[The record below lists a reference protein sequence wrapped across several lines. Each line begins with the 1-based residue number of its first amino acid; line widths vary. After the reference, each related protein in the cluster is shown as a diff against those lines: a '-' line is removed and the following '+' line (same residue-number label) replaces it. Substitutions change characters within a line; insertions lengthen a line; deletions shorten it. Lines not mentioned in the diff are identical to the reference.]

1 MRRAKKAL
9 LDSDSDDE
17 PVVKSTK
24 KKNSLDSDS
33 DEEAPKKLEDATKDE
48 AIKQQNTESAINRS
62 RSRSSSVDSRISIDS
77 RRSIS
82 SLEDSRLRRSIS
94 PLEDSRIRRSV
105 SPLEDSRLDD
115 SRISRRSSFDDSRLR
130 SPISSPI
137 SSRRSLSRSLSP
149 LSPTP
154 GSPYTLAK
162 TPHMIKTRNSKTPAT
177 KRGRTSPQSSIKS
190 AKKSRVK
197 SPQDKSLKLLLSET
211 MEPSSQESLKL
222 QLSETLETAVESPI
236 KKVGKKKAA
245 IVDSDSD

>member
-1 MRRAKKAL
+1 MG
-9 LDSDSDDE
+9 
-17 PVVKSTK
+17 
-24 KKNSLDSDS
+24 
-33 DEEAPKKLEDATKDE
+33 
-48 AIKQQNTESAINRS
+48 
-62 RSRSSSVDSRISIDS
+62 
-77 RRSIS
+77 
-82 SLEDSRLRRSIS
+82 SIS
-94 PLEDSRIRRSV
+94 PLEDSRIRRSL

-162 TPHMIKTRNSKTPAT
+162 TPHMQKTKNSKTPAT

-197 SPQDKSLKLLLSET
+197 SPKDQSLKLQLSET
-211 MEPSSQESLKL
+211 MEPSSQRSLK
-222 QLSETLETAVESPI
+222 
-236 KKVGKKKAA
+236 KGGRKKAA
-245 IVDSDSD
+245 IVDSDSN

>member
-1 MRRAKKAL
+1 MG
-9 LDSDSDDE
+9 
-17 PVVKSTK
+17 K

-33 DEEAPKKLEDATKDE
+33 DEEVPKKFDDGTWEQ
-48 AIKQQNTESAINRS
+48 ITESAKNRS
-62 RSRSSSVDSRISIDS
+62 RSRSSSIDSRISIDS
-77 RRSIS
+77 
-82 SLEDSRLRRSIS
+82 RRSIS
-94 PLEDSRIRRSV
+94 PLEDSRIRRSISPLEDSRIRRSL

-162 TPHMIKTRNSKTPAT
+162 TPHMQKTKNSKTPAT

-190 AKKSRVK
+190 AKD
-197 SPQDKSLKLLLSET
+197 QSLKLQLSET
-211 MEPSSQESLKL
+211 MEPSSQRSLKL
-222 QLSETLETAVESPI
+222 QLSETLETAGESPI
-236 KKVGKKKAA
+236 KKVGRKKAA
-245 IVDSDSD
+245 IVDSDSN

>member
-1 MRRAKKAL
+1 MGSSSDDESTKPSSKNKKAL

-33 DEEAPKKLEDATKDE
+33 DEEVPKKFDE
-48 AIKQQNTESAINRS
+48 GTKQQINESATYRS
-62 RSRSSSVDSRISIDS
+62 RSRSSSIDSRISIDS
-77 RRSIS
+77 
-82 SLEDSRLRRSIS
+82 RRSIS
-94 PLEDSRIRRSV
+94 PLEDSRIRRSI

-162 TPHMIKTRNSKTPAT
+162 TPHMQKTKSSKTPAT

-197 SPQDKSLKLLLSET
+197 SPKDQ
-211 MEPSSQESLKL
+211 SLKL
-222 QLSETLETAVESPI
+222 QL
-236 KKVGKKKAA
+236 
-245 IVDSDSD
+245 